1 MPEHPDRL
9 REITPELM
17 ADLVA
22 SPGMRIASQL
32 KFVGPLHG
40 KSYLVDAE
48 PFRQPRPCSVLRS
61 TILLPMELQR
71 SKDLTL
77 MDLRPGKNF
86 LVKMLKLHLRETEE
100 VCEN

>member
-1 MPEHPDRL
+1 MKEACLSWLRVNLLSHMPEHPDRL

-48 PFRQPRPCSVLRS
+48 PFR
-61 TILLPMELQR
+61 
-71 SKDLTL
+71 
-77 MDLRPGKNF
+77 
-86 LVKMLKLHLRETEE
+86 
-100 VCEN
+100 